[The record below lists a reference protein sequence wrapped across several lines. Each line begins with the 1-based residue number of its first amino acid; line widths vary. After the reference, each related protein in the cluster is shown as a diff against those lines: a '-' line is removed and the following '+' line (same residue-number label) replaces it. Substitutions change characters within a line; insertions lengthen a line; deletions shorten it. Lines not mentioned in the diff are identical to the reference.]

1 MFLAVV
7 LIVIAPLSGAQSDE
21 SECLREEVAA
31 HVREQFTIYGP
42 MSANHEYF
50 GFVYLLDGIV
60 GSAVTRSRP
69 CHAAKCVVDSA
80 EALRSMPR
88 SAKVLGEWHTH
99 PHGGSPG
106 LSAEDVRGAYN
117 NRHISCYQAFY
128 STPGG
133 AIYTWSPKQRSV
145 PVAMAS
151 RAPVGNYKEVPAVG
165 LPGYSSPASPPP
177 STRYNV
183 TTLSLAVRRAETSD
197 FSALYNVR

>member
-1 MFLAVV
+1 MNVACRVFLAVV
-7 LIVIAPLSGAQSDE
+7 LIVIAPRSGAQNDA
-21 SECLREEVAA
+21 SECLRKEVEA
-31 HVREQFTIYGP
+31 HVREQFIIYGP
-42 MSANHEYF
+42 RSANHEYF
-50 GFVYLLDGIV
+50 GFVYLQDGIL
-60 GSAVTRSRP
+60 GSAVVRSRP

-106 LSAEDVRGAYN
+106 LSREDVRGAYN

-128 STPGG
+128 STPDGL
-133 AIYTWSPKQRSV
+133 IYSWSPKQRSV

-151 RAPVGNYKEVPAVG
+151 RAPVGN
-165 LPGYSSPASPPP
+165 YSSPASPPP

-183 TTLSLAVRRAETSD
+183 TTLSLAVRRADTSD